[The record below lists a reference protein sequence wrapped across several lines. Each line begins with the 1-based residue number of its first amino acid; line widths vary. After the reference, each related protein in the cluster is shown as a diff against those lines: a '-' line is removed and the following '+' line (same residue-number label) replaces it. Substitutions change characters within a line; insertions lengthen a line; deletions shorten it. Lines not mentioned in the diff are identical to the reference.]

1 MEKLCKLYRDEFRD
15 CIFNNDNKKK
25 KKQLNINLN
34 KFYQDFS
41 KILKYILRK
50 DIYKY

>member
-1 MEKLCKLYRDEFRD
+1 MNLEIAFL
-15 CIFNNDNKKK
+15 IMIIKKK